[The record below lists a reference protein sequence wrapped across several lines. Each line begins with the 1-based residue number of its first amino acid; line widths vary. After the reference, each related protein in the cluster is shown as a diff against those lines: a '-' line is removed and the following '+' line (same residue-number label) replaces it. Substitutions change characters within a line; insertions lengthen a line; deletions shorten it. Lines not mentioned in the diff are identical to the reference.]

1 MTDQTE
7 TARAL
12 LWRHHLPEDV
22 IDGALCL
29 HAQEL
34 AAVQREAISKTDDPV
49 FYEGEAGW
57 LVSLIEP
64 EADAAPAV
72 PAGQAPATDRAATD
86 ADRLHDT
93 ILGLEAELARMRDLL
108 RTENERANA
117 AIDREE
123 TAEQAAEEHRLAL
136 SETLGLGTGAPW
148 DAIHDRARALRS
160 ADESA
165 QEGWEQAA
173 IQRSRATAWREGA
186 EQAEAEVERLRIDR
200 AAVLREAADRFDR
213 HASQILDGVGDK
225 AVFVAKPLRYQA
237 AVWSEAAETLRRL
250 ATPAVVSAVPGQADS
265 ETTFATQVW
274 PLARVLTE
282 VRCGSQDWTWDEEWA
297 DLDRRHA
304 ETGYLDKLTE
314 DIRTN
319 GITMPV
325 LIGTNGRLWDG
336 HHRLRIAVRL
346 GIGYVPVE
354 VPAVEQPA
362 AGAQAPCAEC
372 DHPKAA
378 HTERED
384 PVSVGQCTACPPDGD
399 TCHDYEPAAGAQQ
412 PKEARP

>member
-1 MTDQTE
+1 MTDQTDFVPPAAE
-7 TARAL
+7 GLPHGCLDSAAEGADRLSAWALAPRGRNFLAHALVQLAR
-12 LWRHHLPEDV
+12 D
-22 IDGALCL
+22 
-29 HAQEL
+29 
-34 AAVQREAISKTDDPV
+34 
-49 FYEGEAGW
+49 GW
-57 LVSLIEP
+57 LRAEP
-64 EADAAPAV
+64 GDGWEPMTDRETPEPQAAPAV
-72 PAGQAPATDRAATD
+72 PAGQAPATDRDGLRDRIRRAVCEAEGFAWDSDMLEPDEYGDHADMVLGALIGSDTDLRQAIDHRDYWHGEAMAAT
-86 ADRLHDT
+86 AR
-93 ILGLEAELARMRDLL
+93 IIELERKLA
-108 RTENERANA
+108 A
-117 AIDREE
+117 A
-123 TAEQAAEEHRLAL
+123 
-136 SETLGLGTGAPW
+136 
-148 DAIHDRARALRS
+148 
-160 ADESA
+160 
-165 QEGWEQAA
+165 
-173 IQRSRATAWREGA
+173 
-186 EQAEAEVERLRIDR
+186 
-200 AAVLREAADRFDR
+200 
-213 HASQILDGVGDK
+213 
-225 AVFVAKPLRYQA
+225 
-237 AVWSEAAETLRRL
+237 
-250 ATPAVVSAVPGQADS
+250 PAVVSAVPGQADS

-274 PLARVLTE
+274 PLARILTE

-325 LIGTNGRLWDG
+325 LIGTDGRLWDG

-412 PKEARP
+412 PKEARPTVAYSGKGRTFCLACPRPDDEDVPLTADDVNDWDLCPSCGRHVIDVARATQQPKEARP